1 MVKSPPAA
9 WWDLRGWALWRL
21 GAPGTV
27 FLLASELVAAALT
40 AARFRHSWWP
50 HSGLVSAVVLL
61 GLAVLYG
68 EASDRIERLRRFLG
82 VDGIVS
88 NHNSVVCLAG
98 LLTLP
103 LNLAAAL
110 VLGVYAHTYQRARRH
125 NTLRPHRLIF
135 SAAASMLATF
145 IADDFYHAL
154 HGQLGVIGVGD
165 AGLVIVTV
173 AVYTSANLGVL
184 LVGMYLVGRPASWR
198 SVLPDREQIT
208 YENTT
213 LVLGVVTAVVIAHA
227 AWISPLLLILVAAL
241 HRSSLVAELQHAA
254 TRDTKT
260 GLLNSG
266 AWYAVAENHL
276 MRCRASGEQ
285 IAVLLVD
292 LDHFKRV
299 NDTHGHLTGDAALRA
314 VADILAVEL
323 RDYDAVGRYGG
334 EEFIVLLPGAADTAA
349 ALIADRL
356 GRRIREGTAGHTAPV
371 TASIGVAAA
380 RPVPGRS
387 LDDLIAAA
395 DLALYEAKDAGRD
408 RVRVAASLDRSE
420 PDRGP

>member
-1 MVKSPPAA
+1 MPA
-9 WWDLRGWALWRL
+9 WRLKDHHGWGLWRL
-21 GAPGTV
+21 GVLGSA
-27 FLLASELVAAALT
+27 FLLGSDLVAAGLT
-40 AARFRHSWWP
+40 AVSFRHGWWP
-50 HSGLVSAVVLL
+50 PSGLVSAAVLL

-103 LNLAAAL
+103 LNLAAVL
-110 VLGVYAHTYQRARRH
+110 VLGVYGHTYQRARRH

-145 IADDFYHAL
+145 IAGYSYHAL
-154 HGQLGVIGVGD
+154 HGQIGVIEVWD
-165 AGLVIVTV
+165 AGLVILTV
-173 AVYTSANLGVL
+173 VVYTSANLGVL
-184 LVGMYLVGRPASWR
+184 LVGMYLVARPAPWR

-213 LVLGVVTAVVIAHA
+213 LVLGVVTAVIIAHA

-241 HRSSLVAELQHAA
+241 HRSSLVAELRHAA

-266 AWYAVAENHL
+266 AWYGVAENHL

-292 LDHFKRV
+292 LDHFKQV

-314 VADILAVEL
+314 VADILTAEL

-334 EEFIVLLPGAADTAA
+334 EEFIVLLPGADDTTA

-356 GRRIREGTAGHTAPV
+356 GRRIREGTVGHTAPV

-380 RPVPGRS
+380 RPVLGRN

-420 PDRGP
+420 PDIGP